1 MLLHEV
7 NILIFSNF
15 SFRNYNWIIEEF
27 SSLNS
32 LRLLAWRR
40 NPLQLSSSKLTCT
53 KYSTLKTHMP
63 KPFHARSCALSHMLY
78 HSQDSCG
85 LSSFQKHIHIWC
97 PLKLFKNLESKKIV
111 SMCQQLNICTIR
123 QIQNHENYWY
133 YLVFMQPQYIHNQ
146 SLCAP
151 IIEQK
156 MWYLCSNTS
165 FLTIFDRTSSR

>member
-1 MLLHEV
+1 
-7 NILIFSNF
+7 
-15 SFRNYNWIIEEF
+15 
-27 SSLNS
+27 
-32 LRLLAWRR
+32 
-40 NPLQLSSSKLTCT
+40 
-53 KYSTLKTHMP
+53 MP
-63 KPFHARSCALSHMLY
+63 KPFHARSCALSHMLD
-78 HSQDSCG
+78 HSQDFCG

-165 FLTIFDRTSSR
+165 FLTIFDKTSSLQGLSTPVTRRKFAYRGSSSTSISSRCTYCKRKRNEKCNSFL

>member
-1 MLLHEV
+1 M
-7 NILIFSNF
+7 
-15 SFRNYNWIIEEF
+15 R
-27 SSLNS
+27 
-32 LRLLAWRR
+32 
-40 NPLQLSSSKLTCT
+40 
-53 KYSTLKTHMP
+53 

-165 FLTIFDRTSSR
+165 FLTIFDRTSSRQGLSTPVTCRKLAYSGSSSTSISSRCTYCKRERNEKCNSFL